1 MVPTATGHRRGPAPG
16 LPSPPRTFRRPR
28 PAGLRLSPPRPRTPY
43 ARSEAKMARAES
55 APKPRGR
62 ARRTGRGLRGG
73 VRKLRGAGRR
83 GVSGPRTRGSAA
95 RGVSS
100 LLCPG
105 QGAFL
110 CERRERCGGEERP
123 AEESRVRSPR
133 RKDAEDLALRRCTAG
148 VTC

>member
-16 LPSPPRTFRRPR
+16 LPSPPRTSRRPC

-55 APKPRGR
+55 APRSRGR
-62 ARRTGRGLRGG
+62 ARRTGRGLRGR
-73 VRKLRGAGRR
+73 VRKLRGSGRR
-83 GVSGPRTRGSAA
+83 GVSWPRTRGFAV
-95 RGVSS
+95 RRVS
-100 LLCPG
+100 LLFCPR

-110 CERRERCGGEERP
+110 CERKERCGGEERP

-133 RKDAEDLALRRCTAG
+133 RKDAEDLALRRFRAG
-148 VTC
+148 VTR